1 MSRRWQITRRAVFAV
16 LAAFLVVSLVF
27 AFVAATSDPYT
38 GQLARSAA
46 EESAEEDIPVKQTDA
61 WERLVEYRQQRN
73 LDEPV
78 GERYVDW
85 LGDVATLDL
94 GTAFG
99 TTRTGTMFGQSY
111 SEGTPVT
118 SLVASAVSR
127 TLSYLVP
134 AIVFSVVVGI
144 SIGVYTATRQHTLV
158 DRLGTSVAH
167 LGFSLP
173 NFWLAEVV
181 VLSGIGVGGLLSGAP
196 GRTNEFLYTV
206 VFPAAV
212 LGTSLLAG
220 QLRYARAQS
229 LEYIDA
235 EFIKLV
241 RAKGAGSRRVARH
254 LLRNAA
260 VPLLSLFFADMLGI
274 VVLNVFVI
282 EYVFGIQGL
291 GGLSLVAIQSR
302 DMPVIL
308 GTTLVIVLVG
318 VLGNFVQDVV
328 SLVVDPRV
336 AE

>member
-1 MSRRWQITRRAVFAV
+1 MSRRWQIIRRAAFAV
-16 LAAFLVVSLVF
+16 LATFLVVSVIF

-46 EESAEEDIPVKQTDA
+46 EESAEEDTPVKQTDA

-73 LDEPV
+73 LDEPI
-78 GERYVDW
+78 GKRYVDW
-85 LGDVATLDL
+85 LGNVATLDL

-99 TTRTGTMFGQSY
+99 TTRTGVMFGQSY

-118 SLVASAVSR
+118 SLVRSAVSR
-127 TLSYLVP
+127 TLAYLIP
-134 AIVFSVVVGI
+134 AIMFSVIGGVAL
-144 SIGVYTATRQHTLV
+144 GVYTATRQHTLV
-158 DRLGTSVAH
+158 DRFGTAIAH
-167 LGFSLP
+167 FGFSLP
-173 NFWLAEVV
+173 NFWLAQVV

-196 GRTNEFLYTV
+196 GRVNGLLYTV
-206 VFPAAV
+206 VLPAAV

-241 RAKGAGSRRVARH
+241 RAKGAGTRRIARH

-260 VPLLSLFFADMLGI
+260 VPLLSLFFAEILGI

-308 GTTLVIVLVG
+308 GTSLVIVLVG

-336 AE
+336 E

>member
-1 MSRRWQITRRAVFAV
+1 MSRRWQIVRRAAFAV
-16 LAAFLVVSLVF
+16 LATFLVISLVF

-46 EESAEEDIPVKQTDA
+46 EESVEEDTPVKQTDA

-78 GERYVDW
+78 GERYIDW

-99 TTRTGTMFGQSY
+99 TTATGMMYGQSY
-111 SEGTPVT
+111 PKGTPVT
-118 SLVASAVSR
+118 SLVGSAVSR
-127 TLSYLVP
+127 TLSYLLP
-134 AIVFSVVVGI
+134 AIVFSVVGGVAL
-144 SIGVYTATRQHTLV
+144 GVYTATRQHTLV
-158 DRLGTSVAH
+158 DRFGTAVAH
-167 LGFSLP
+167 FGFSLP
-173 NFWLAEVV
+173 NFWLAQVV

-196 GRTNEFLYTV
+196 GRTNGHLYTV

-229 LEYIDA
+229 LEYIDT

-291 GGLSLVAIQSR
+291 GGLNLVAIQSR

-308 GTTLVIVLVG
+308 GTTMVIVLVG
-318 VLGNFVQDVV
+318 VLGNFVQDIV
-328 SLVVDPRV
+328 SLVVDPRI
-336 AE
+336 E

>member
-1 MSRRWQITRRAVFAV
+1 MSRHWQIVRRAAFAVFAV
-16 LAAFLVVSLVF
+16 FLVTSLVF
-27 AFVAATSDPYT
+27 AFVAATADPFT
-38 GQLARSAA
+38 GQLARLAA
-46 EESAEEDIPVKQTDA
+46 LESAEEDTPVKQTDA
-61 WERLVEYRQQRN
+61 WERLIEYRQQRN
-73 LDEPV
+73 LDEPI

-85 LGDVATLDL
+85 LGDIATLDL

-99 TTRTGTMFGQSY
+99 TTRTGVMFGQSY
-111 SEGTPVT
+111 SGGTPVT
-118 SLVASAVSR
+118 SLVGSAVSR
-127 TLSYLVP
+127 TLAYLLP
-134 AIVFSVVVGI
+134 AIVFSVVGGVAL
-144 SIGVYTATRQHTLV
+144 GVYTATRQHTLT
-158 DRLGTSVAH
+158 DRLGTAVAH

-173 NFWLAEVV
+173 NFWLAQVV
-181 VLSGIGVGGLLSGAP
+181 VLSGLGAGGLLSGAP
-196 GRTNEFLYTV
+196 GRANGLLYTV
-206 VFPAAV
+206 VLPAAV

-241 RAKGAGSRRVARH
+241 RAKGAGSRRIARH

-308 GTTLVIVLVG
+308 GTTMVIVLVG
-318 VLGNFVQDVV
+318 VLGNFVQDIV
-328 SLVVDPRV
+328 SLVVDPRI
-336 AE
+336 E

>member
-1 MSRRWQITRRAVFAV
+1 MSRRWQIVRRAAFAV
-16 LAAFLVVSLVF
+16 FAAFLVVSLVF
-27 AFVAATSDPYT
+27 AFVAATADPFT
-38 GQLARSAA
+38 GQLARAA
-46 EESAEEDIPVKQTDA
+46 ALESAEEGTPVKQTDA
-61 WERLVEYRQQRN
+61 WERLMEYRQQRN
-73 LDEPV
+73 LDEPI
-78 GERYVDW
+78 GERYVRW

-99 TTRTGTMFGQSY
+99 TTATGTMYGQSY
-111 SEGTPVT
+111 PEGTPVT

-127 TLSYLVP
+127 TLSYLLP
-134 AIVFSVVVGI
+134 AIVFSVVGGVAL
-144 SIGVYTATRQHTLV
+144 GVYTATHQHALI
-158 DRLGTSVAH
+158 DRFGTAVAH

-196 GRTNEFLYTV
+196 GRTNGPLHTV

-241 RAKGAGSRRVARH
+241 RAKGAGTRRVARH

-260 VPLLSLFFADMLGI
+260 VPLLSLFFADVLGI

-308 GTTLVIVLVG
+308 GTTMVVVLVG
-318 VLGNFVQDVV
+318 VLGNFLADVAA
-328 SLVVDPRV
+328 VVLDPRI
-336 AE
+336 E

>member
-1 MSRRWQITRRAVFAV
+1 MSRRWQIVRRAAFAV
-16 LAAFLVVSLVF
+16 FAAFLVISLVF
-27 AFVAATSDPYT
+27 AFVAATADPFT
-38 GQLARSAA
+38 GQLARAA
-46 EESAEEDIPVKQTDA
+46 ALESAEEGTPVKQTDA
-61 WERLVEYRQQRN
+61 WERLIKYRQQRN
-73 LDEPV
+73 LDEPI

-99 TTRTGTMFGQSY
+99 TTSTGTMYGQSY
-111 SEGTPVT
+111 PEGTPVT
-118 SLVASAVSR
+118 SLVGSAVSR
-127 TLSYLVP
+127 TLSYLIP
-134 AIVFSVVVGI
+134 AIVFSVVGGVAL
-144 SIGVYTATRQHTLV
+144 GVYTATRQHTLI
-158 DRLGTSVAH
+158 DRFGTAVAH
-167 LGFSLP
+167 FGFSLP
-173 NFWLAEVV
+173 NFWLAQVV

-196 GRTNEFLYTV
+196 GRANGLLYTV

-241 RAKGAGSRRVARH
+241 RAKGAGTGRVARH

-308 GTTLVIVLVG
+308 GTTMVIVLVG

-328 SLVVDPRV
+328 SLVVDPRI
-336 AE
+336 E

>member
-1 MSRRWQITRRAVFAV
+1 VSRRWQIVRRAAFAV
-16 LAAFLVVSLVF
+16 FAAFLVVSLVF
-27 AFVAATSDPYT
+27 AFVAATADPFT
-38 GQLARSAA
+38 GQLARAA
-46 EESAEEDIPVKQTDA
+46 ALESAEEGTPVKQTDA
-61 WERLVEYRQQRN
+61 WERLIEYRQQRN
-73 LDEPV
+73 LDESI

-99 TTRTGTMFGQSY
+99 TTATGTMYGQSY
-111 SEGTPVT
+111 PEGTPVT

-127 TLSYLVP
+127 TLSYLLP
-134 AIVFSVVVGI
+134 AIVFSVVGGVAF
-144 SIGVYTATRQHTLV
+144 GVYTATRQHTLT
-158 DRLGTSVAH
+158 DRLGTAIAH

-173 NFWLAEVV
+173 NFWLAQVA
-181 VLSGIGVGGLLSGAP
+181 VLSVVGAGGLLSGAP
-196 GRTNEFLYTV
+196 GRANGLLYTV
-206 VFPAAV
+206 VLPAAV

-241 RAKGAGSRRVARH
+241 RAKGAGTRRVARH

-260 VPLLSLFFADMLGI
+260 IPLLSLFFADVLGI

-318 VLGNFVQDVV
+318 VLGNFLADAAAVV
-328 SLVVDPRV
+328 LDPRI
-336 AE
+336 E